1 MQNDVKKGITGR
13 HTGKQ
18 RPGPSQCWEFS
29 FYLQNRQPRIKQS
42 ILKLKFYLFI
52 AVYSLSC
59 LGSYGQTDSLIAL
72 SDSIPPHKQRDIRD
86 VVHHIF
92 NPQQPVTDSNVQIKD
107 TRRHYSFVPA
117 LGYTLQT
124 GFAGIASV
132 NMAYYNDLEKN
143 TKQSSISTN
152 VTYSQY
158 HQIIIPFLADIWT
171 KANQYNFITDIRYIS
186 YPSAIYGLGGR
197 TDPNKGVT
205 INFSGLKIHQTV
217 MKALSENI
225 YVGIGYYFDKFCNI
239 KTLDRVS
246 RGVNHLISR
255 ELGNQETASG
265 PAFRFLYDTR
275 LNQLNPQQGVYYSIS
290 YRTNMTALGS
300 DSGSQALQ
308 IDARTY
314 FHFPANSKNVLALWN
329 FDWLTTTGTP
339 PYLAL
344 PSTGWDD
351 SYNTG
356 RGYIQGRFRG
366 RKMIYFESEYR
377 FGITNNGL
385 LGGVAF
391 VNIENFSSDLSA
403 EYSKLF
409 PGYGVGLRIKLN
421 KYSGANLCVDYGF
434 GQNGSHGFFVNL
446 GEVF

>member
-1 MQNDVKKGITGR
+1 MKPAFCFLLV
-13 HTGKQ
+13 
-18 RPGPSQCWEFS
+18 
-29 FYLQNRQPRIKQS
+29 LLLLS
-42 ILKLKFYLFI
+42 I
-52 AVYSLSC
+52 V
-59 LGSYGQTDSLIAL
+59 GYGQTDTVASNLPFDTTKI
-72 SDSIPPHKQRDIRD
+72 HQQKDIRD

-92 NPQQPVTDSNVQIKD
+92 NPNRIKSDSGDAARDMRK
-107 TRRHYSFVPA
+107 HYSFVPA

-124 GFAGIASV
+124 GFAGIASA

-158 HQIIIPFLADIWT
+158 RQVIVPFIADIWT
-171 KANQYNFITDIRYIS
+171 KGNRYNFITDIRFIS
-186 YPSAIYGLGGR
+186 YPSDIYGLGGR

-217 MKALSENI
+217 MKAVSENV
-225 YVGIGYYFDKFCNI
+225 YMGIGYYYDKFWDI
-239 KTLDRVS
+239 KPIDQVS
-246 RGVNHLISR
+246 RGVNHIISR
-255 ELGNQETASG
+255 ELGTRETASG
-265 PAFRFLYDTR
+265 PAVRFLYDTR
-275 LNQLNPQQGVYYSIS
+275 LNQLNPQQGIYYSIS
-290 YRTNMTALGS
+290 YRSNMKALGS
-300 DSGSQALQ
+300 DSSSQSLQ

-329 FDWLTTTGTP
+329 FDWLTTSGTP

-351 SYNTG
+351 NYNTG

-366 RKMIYFESEYR
+366 RKMFYFESEYR

-391 VNIENFSSDLSA
+391 ANLQNFSADLSA
-403 EYSKLF
+403 EYSKVF
-409 PGYGVGLRIKLN
+409 IGYGVGLRIKLN
-421 KYSGANLCVDYGF
+421 KYSGANLCIDYGF

>member
-1 MQNDVKKGITGR
+1 
-13 HTGKQ
+13 
-18 RPGPSQCWEFS
+18 
-29 FYLQNRQPRIKQS
+29 
-42 ILKLKFYLFI
+42 LKFCSFLTVLFLLCI
-52 AVYSLSC
+52 N
-59 LGSYGQTDSLIAL
+59 SYGQTDSLVISAR
-72 SDSIPPHKQRDIRD
+72 DSVHGTRQRDIRD
-86 VVHHIF
+86 VVHRLFKPNMPLNDNSVEIR
-92 NPQQPVTDSNVQIKD
+92 D
-107 TRRHYSFVPA
+107 TRKHFSFVPA

-143 TKQSSISTN
+143 TKQSSVTTN

-171 KANQYNFITDIRYIS
+171 KKNRYNFITDIRYIS
-186 YPSAIYGLGGR
+186 YPSDIYGLGGR
-197 TDPNKGVT
+197 TDPNEGVT

-217 MKALSENI
+217 MRALSDNI
-225 YVGIGYYFDKFCNI
+225 YVGIGYYIDKFWNI
-239 KTLDRVS
+239 KTLDIVS
-246 RGVNHLISR
+246 GNVNHLISR
-255 ELGNQETASG
+255 ELGTKETASG

-275 LNQLNPQQGVYYSIS
+275 LNQLNPQQGIYYSIS
-290 YRTNMTALGS
+290 YRTNMKSLGS
-300 DSGSQALQ
+300 DSSSQSLQ

-314 FHFPANSKNVLALWN
+314 FHFPEGSKNVLALWT
-329 FDWLTTTGTP
+329 FDWLTANGTP
-339 PYLAL
+339 PYLIL

-351 SYNTG
+351 NYNTG

-366 RKMIYFESEYR
+366 RKMLYFESEYR
-377 FGITNNGL
+377 FGITKNGL
-385 LGGVAF
+385 LGGVTF
-391 VNIENFSSDLSA
+391 VNLENFSSDLSTA
-403 EYSKLF
+403 YSKIF